1 MKDLSKLGRDLS
13 KVIIVDN
20 MPQNFKLQ
28 KDNGIFI
35 KTFYGED
42 ADDTAL
48 IDLTDILMKLTNN
61 SDNNTDLR
69 KELKKYRNEIFRK
82 ITTDM
87 DRSQNNNSEKT
98 RDSYSNGVNDNQ
110 EDV

>member
-1 MKDLSKLGRDLS
+1 
-13 KVIIVDN
+13 

-48 IDLTDILMKLTNN
+48 IDLIPILSKLVEGYDI
-61 SDNNTDLR
+61 NTDLR
-69 KELKKYRNEIFRK
+69 KELKRFKNEIFRK
-82 ITTDM
+82 ITTNM
-87 DRSQNNNSEKT
+87 DRSIFG
-98 RDSYSNGVNDNQ
+98 DDNDTSTSTLANYNV
-110 EDV
+110 ES

>member
-1 MKDLSKLGRDLS
+1 MGRDLS
-13 KVIIVDN
+13 KVIIIDN

-48 IDLTDILMKLTNN
+48 IDLIPIMSKLVEGCDI
-61 SDNNTDLR
+61 NTDLR
-69 KELKKYRNEIFRK
+69 KELKKFKNEIFRK
-82 ITTDM
+82 ITTNM
-87 DRSQNNNSEKT
+87 DRSILCDE
-98 RDSYSNGVNDNQ
+98 NDTSTSTLAV
-110 EDV
+110 ES